1 MIICERGFGAALYP
15 CVLTDWPLI
24 RGYGERYIKGSCEV
38 TTESGQ
44 RKVRQRRERAHVVA
58 LTEKLGRPLLPG
70 MQANHHCDDRACIEH
85 RHLYE
90 GTQQQNVQD
99 MWDRKRVSTPVS
111 RGLISNPPKL
121 TPKQC
126 DLLRQRYAEGEKTML
141 ELAQEFGVCK
151 ATVSKIWRE
160 NPLPLTWRRG
170 RYGKRTI
177 QGDG

>member
-1 MIICERGFGAALYP
+1 MALTWRDFPCIETTWRRHPRG
-15 CVLTDWPLI
+15 
-24 RGYGERYIKGSCEV
+24 GYGYRYAGKAPNGNSRYEKHH
-38 TTESGQ
+38 
-44 RKVRQRRERAHVVA
+44 RVA
-58 LTEKLGRPLLPG
+58 LEQKLGRPLLPG

-121 TPKQC
+121 TPEQC
-126 DLLRQRYAEGEKTML
+126 DLLRRRYAEGEKTML
-141 ELAQEFGVCK
+141 ELAKEFGVCK

-177 QGDG
+177 KGVE